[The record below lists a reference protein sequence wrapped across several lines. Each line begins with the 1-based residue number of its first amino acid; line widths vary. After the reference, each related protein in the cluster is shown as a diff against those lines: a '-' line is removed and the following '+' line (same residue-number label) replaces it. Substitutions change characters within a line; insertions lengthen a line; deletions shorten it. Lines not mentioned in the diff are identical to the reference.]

1 MLNNNRIDWVLEQT
15 NISRVMAFR
24 FYFLI
29 IPGAYSTSFSMPL
42 VGCEPYE
49 MDDRFLEY
57 SHDYVHYFV
66 NGDME
71 DRVTSSNDPGKF
83 LLD

>member
-1 MLNNNRIDWVLEQT
+1 MFI
-15 NISRVMAFR
+15 
-24 FYFLI
+24 
-29 IPGAYSTSFSMPL
+29 
-42 VGCEPYE
+42 EPYE

-71 DRVTSSNDPGKF
+71 DRYEHFLDTIIGAESCFEISIAIFKKLFVSNKNNINNRV
-83 LLD
+83 